1 MDDRKQSIMAGSA
14 AGAENRASEERQ
26 QLYRLMHEI
35 LLVEKKQAGRIRT
48 LMITNVILAAA
59 ILIVLG
65 ILVPRTVTMVANVQN
80 ASEHVQELSESA
92 QESLDGINE
101 MVADARQIVQNA
113 DQIVADA
120 DQVLVD
126 NSDAVKAALE
136 NFNSVDFET
145 LNKAIRD
152 LSAAVEP
159 LANLSHLFDK

>member
-1 MDDRKQSIMAGSA
+1 M
-14 AGAENRASEERQ
+14 
-26 QLYRLMHEI
+26 
-35 LLVEKKQAGRIRT
+35 
-48 LMITNVILAAA
+48 
-59 ILIVLG
+59 
-65 ILVPRTVTMVANVQN
+65 VTNVQN